1 MTDLKAIEEAFEAGD
16 LKAWRAA
23 LAANVKANPA
33 KRSARLD
40 FADALL
46 VIGDYEKADTHYDL
60 AAGEGPIA
68 ARAQLTQRLLR
79 GLVERDAWWADGAM
93 PELADEPSEGF
104 KALIAA
110 NIQLREG
117 ADDMAAAFEAAEEAR
132 GEILFSVNDG
142 QEVDVRDVDDRMSS
156 YLEMITPS
164 GIYRMAP
171 LSAVTSLICL
181 PIEHVSDLVLRRAML
196 TLESGQSGSVFIPMV
211 YPHTADTADEE
222 KLARSTSWHGEA
234 TPIIGHGHRC
244 FLAGD
249 DLISLGELSSLRK
262 AGAADG

>member
-1 MTDLKAIEEAFEAGD
+1 MTDLTAIEEAFEAGD

-23 LAANVKANPA
+23 LAANVKAHPA

-60 AAGEGPIA
+60 AGGEGPVA

-79 GLVERDAWWADGAM
+79 GLIERDAWWADGAM
-93 PELADEPSEGF
+93 PELADEPSEAF

-110 NIQLREG
+110 LIKQREG
-117 ADDMAAAFEAAEEAR
+117 AGDAGAAFNAAEAAR
-132 GEILFSVNDG
+132 GEMLFSVNEGPAADF
-142 QEVDVRDVDDRMSS
+142 RDVDDRMAS

-164 GIYRMAP
+164 GVYRLAP
-171 LSAVTSLICL
+171 LSAVTSLTCL

-196 TLESGQSGSVFIPMV
+196 SLENGQSGSVFLPMV
-211 YPHTADTADEE
+211 YPHTADTDDLE
-222 KLARSTSWHGEA
+222 KLGRSTSWHGEA
-234 TPIIGHGHRC
+234 APIIGHGQRC

-249 DLISLGELSSLRK
+249 DLVPMGELSSLK
-262 AGAADG
+262 KVGVADG

>member
-1 MTDLKAIEEAFEAGD
+1 MTDLTAIEEAFEAGD

-23 LAANVKANPA
+23 LAANVKAHPA

-60 AAGEGPIA
+60 AAGEGPVA

-93 PELADEPSEGF
+93 PELADEPSDAF
-104 KALIAA
+104 KALITALIK
-110 NIQLREG
+110 NREG
-117 ADDMAAAFEAAEEAR
+117 ADDTAVAFDAAEAAR
-132 GEILFSVNDG
+132 GEILFSLNDG
-142 QEVDVRDVDDRMSS
+142 PEVDVRDVDDRIAS

-164 GIYRMAP
+164 GVYNLAP
-171 LSAVTSLICL
+171 MSAVTSLVCL

-211 YPHTADTADEE
+211 YPHTDDVSDEE
-222 KLARSTSWHGEA
+222 KLARSTSWHGEGV
-234 TPIIGHGHRC
+234 PIIGHGQRC

-249 DLISLGELSSLRK
+249 DLVPMGELSSLKR
-262 AGAADG
+262 AGASDG